1 MFRFNNILFIEILV
15 NYLEPCY
22 VENNWLFSQINDN
35 IEGNRGMF
43 RTKKLHS
50 TLKKKLSFLQINH
63 VTRNTFYNI
72 GTDNS
77 EIKEAFEIYLLF
89 GSIS

>member
-1 MFRFNNILFIEILV
+1 MIILKETEVCSELK
-15 NYLEPCY
+15 NYIRP
-22 VENNWLFSQINDN
+22 I
-35 IEGNRGMF
+35 
-43 RTKKLHS
+43 H
-50 TLKKKLSFLQINH
+50 LKKNPPPPTKLSFLQIYH

-89 GSIS
+89 GPIS

>member
-1 MFRFNNILFIEILV
+1 MLKI
-15 NYLEPCY
+15 
-22 VENNWLFSQINDN
+22 FSQINDN

-50 TLKKKLSFLQINH
+50 TYSPKKNPPPPTKLSFLQIYH

-89 GSIS
+89 GPIS